1 MPIAHSSNDSHWKR
15 VTRSFLIDAA
25 LLPLAF
31 KVAAVIRFE
40 DLYSSREIGYLP
52 AIICGAI
59 TLPSLLYIRG
69 FYVSSKMRRDRSEE
83 VLQLLGVLA
92 LTTLVVMAMGTLV
105 YSARVGRG
113 VLGIGMALTAVLV
126 MARHLIGSRTRRFP
140 KTVFV
145 VGNARDDQLA
155 RTFNQTLGKGQ
166 SLLGVFTVPGFTS
179 TCAIPRLGCSKDI
192 DLMAESLGIECVM
205 CDERLVDAPALGP
218 KLRKLRFQGVNVS
231 TLIQAFEEQYQIV
244 PLELVTE
251 RWLLNACTQP
261 QLLYIR
267 KLKRA
272 FDLAAASLLLLLL
285 APLCAV
291 IAVIVKLSSPGP
303 VIYRQTRCGK
313 FGRPFQVFKFRSM
326 RADAEHDGKAR
337 WWSKNDPR
345 ETFFGRWMRKYRIDE
360 IPQLVNIL
368 RGEMSFVGPRP
379 ERPEFMDVLS
389 KEVPFFMERTMLLPG
404 LTGWAQVNYPYGS
417 NVEDAARK
425 MEFDLYYMKHMSLV
439 LDVFIMLDTLRTVL
453 GGGAQARQTGREA
466 LAGLGQSTSAPA
478 TPLVNAA

>member
-1 MPIAHSSNDSHWKR
+1 
-15 VTRSFLIDAA
+15 
-25 LLPLAF
+25 
-31 KVAAVIRFE
+31 
-40 DLYSSREIGYLP
+40 
-52 AIICGAI
+52 
-59 TLPSLLYIRG
+59 
-69 FYVSSKMRRDRSEE
+69 
-83 VLQLLGVLA
+83 
-92 LTTLVVMAMGTLV
+92 
-105 YSARVGRG
+105 
-113 VLGIGMALTAVLV
+113 
-126 MARHLIGSRTRRFP
+126 
-140 KTVFV
+140 
-145 VGNARDDQLA
+145 
-155 RTFNQTLGKGQ
+155 
-166 SLLGVFTVPGFTS
+166 
-179 TCAIPRLGCSKDI
+179 
-192 DLMAESLGIECVM
+192 M

-360 IPQLVNIL
+360 IPQLLNIL

-425 MEFDLYYMKHMSLV
+425 MEFDIYYMKHMSLV

>member
-1 MPIAHSSNDSHWKR
+1 
-15 VTRSFLIDAA
+15 LIDAA

-31 KVAAVIRFE
+31 KAAGVIRFE
-40 DLYSSREIGYLP
+40 DLYSIREIGYLP

-69 FYVSSKMRRDRSEE
+69 FYVSSKMRRDRSDE
-83 VLQLLGVLA
+83 VVQLLGVLA
-92 LTTLVVMAMGTLV
+92 LTALVVMAMGTLV

-126 MARHLIGSRTRRFP
+126 MMRHLIGSRTRRFP
-140 KTVFV
+140 KTAFI
-145 VGNARDDQLA
+145 VGNVRDEQLA
-155 RTFNQTLGKGQ
+155 STFNQTLGKGQ
-166 SLLGVFTVPGFTS
+166 SLLGVFTVPGFTTS
-179 TCAIPRLGCSKDI
+179 CGIPRLGCSKDV

-205 CDERLVDAPALGP
+205 CDERLVDAAALGP

-261 QLLYIR
+261 QLFYIR

-272 FDLAAASLLLLLL
+272 FDLVVASLLLVLL

-291 IAVIVKLSSPGP
+291 IAVIVKLSSPGS

-313 FGRPFQVFKFRSM
+313 FGRPFQVLKFRSM
-326 RADAEHDGKAR
+326 RADAEKDGKAR

-368 RGEMSFVGPRP
+368 RGDMSFVGPRP
-379 ERPEFMDVLS
+379 ERPEFMETLS
-389 KEVPFFMERTMLLPG
+389 EEVPFFMERTMLLPG

-417 NVEDAARK
+417 NIEDAARK

-466 LAGLGQSTSAPA
+466 LSCLDTVNSQSVA
-478 TPLVNAA
+478 

>member
-1 MPIAHSSNDSHWKR
+1 MPIAHSSSDSHWKR

-31 KVAAVIRFE
+31 KIAAVIRFE
-40 DLYSSREIGYLP
+40 DLFSAKEIGYIP

-69 FYVSSKMRRDRSEE
+69 FYVSTKMRRDRSEE
-83 VLQLLGVLA
+83 LIQLLAVLA
-92 LTTLVVMAMGTLV
+92 LTALVVMAMGTLV
-105 YSARVGRG
+105 YSARLGRG
-113 VLGIGMALTAVLV
+113 VLGIGMALTVVLV
-126 MARHLIGSRTRRFP
+126 LVRHLASSRKGRFP

-145 VGNARDDQLA
+145 VGNERDDQLA
-155 RTFNQTLGKGQ
+155 RTFNQTLRKGQ
-166 SLLGVFTVPGFTS
+166 SLLGVFTVPGYKT
-179 TCAIPRLGCSKDI
+179 TCDIPRLGCSKDI
-192 DLMAESLGIECVM
+192 DLMAESLNIECVM
-205 CDERLVDAPALGP
+205 CDERLVDAPMVGP

-244 PLELVTE
+244 PLELVSD
-251 RWLLNACTQP
+251 RWLLNACSQP

-285 APLCAV
+285 APLCV
-291 IAVIVKLSSPGP
+291 LIAVVVKLSSPGP
-303 VIYRQTRCGK
+303 IIYRQTRCGT
-313 FGRPFQVFKFRSM
+313 FGKPFQVFKFRSM
-326 RADAEHDGKAR
+326 RVDAEKDGKAR

-345 ETFFGRWMRKYRIDE
+345 ETVFGRWMRKYRFDE

-379 ERPEFMDVLS
+379 ERPEFIELLA
-389 KEVPFFMERTMLLPG
+389 KEIPFFQERTMLLPG

-417 NVEDAARK
+417 TVEDAARK

-439 LDVFIMLDTLRTVL
+439 LDVFIMLDTLRTVIA
-453 GGGAQARQTGREA
+453 GGAQTRQTGREA
-466 LAGLGQSTSAPA
+466 LSCLDTV
-478 TPLVNAA
+478 TPQTAA

>member
-1 MPIAHSSNDSHWKR
+1 MPIAHSSSDTHWKR
-15 VTRSFLIDAA
+15 VTRSFLVDAA

-31 KVAAVIRFE
+31 KIAAVIRFE
-40 DLYSSREIGYLP
+40 DLYSTKELGYLP
-52 AIICGAI
+52 AIICGAV

-69 FYVSSKMRRDRSEE
+69 FYVSTKMRRDRSEE
-83 VLQLLGVLA
+83 VLQLIAVLS
-92 LTTLVVMAMGTLV
+92 LTALVVMAMGTLV

-126 MARHLIGSRTRRFP
+126 LVRHLAGSRSRRFP
-140 KTVFV
+140 KTAFV

-155 RTFNQTLGKGQ
+155 RTFNRTLGQGQ
-166 SLLGVFTVPGFTS
+166 SLLGVFTVPGYAS
-179 TCAIPRLGCSKDI
+179 TCGIPRLGCSKDI

-231 TLIQAFEEQYQIV
+231 TLIQAFEEQYQVV

-285 APLCAV
+285 APLCAI
-291 IAVIVKLSSPGP
+291 IAVMVKLSSPGP

-313 FGRPFQVFKFRSM
+313 FGKPFQVLKFRSM
-326 RADAEHDGKAR
+326 RADAEQDGKAR
-337 WWSKNDPR
+337 WWSKNDAR
-345 ETFFGRWMRKYRIDE
+345 ATLFGRWMRKYRIDE

-379 ERPEFMDVLS
+379 ERPEFMEILS

-453 GGGAQARQTGREA
+453 GGGAQTRQTGREA
-466 LAGLGQSTSAPA
+466 LAGLDKHAATPA
-478 TPLVNAA
+478 PLVNAA